1 MIETAES
8 AAPVVLT
15 PEHVP
20 IRLLPAGLG
29 ARFIAVLVDGFLIIA
44 LSLMVDRILR
54 TLVPF
59 DLMGGVTLALT
70 FVITWGYHL
79 YFEVRRQGQ
88 SPGKKL
94 CGLRVVDRRG
104 LPITFQQSF
113 VRNIVRVL
121 DFAPVFYGVG
131 ALACLFDRHGRRL
144 GDLAADTL
152 VVQEHRT
159 QDHARVLEGSRRFN
173 SLQTPRVTRRIR
185 LLVGLE
191 DRELILS
198 IFLRAERMDP
208 KARFDLMEEVGN
220 HYRKALD
227 VDDPHL
233 SGENLLRGLLAILFT
248 DRS

>member
-1 MIETAES
+1 MIETAETS
-8 AAPVVLT
+8 APVILT

-20 IRLLPAGLG
+20 IRLFPAGLG
-29 ARFIAVLVDGFLIIA
+29 ARFIAVLVDWFVIMATTGVA
-44 LSLMVDRILR
+44 SSLLRIL
-54 TLVPF
+54 LPF
-59 DLMGGVTLALT
+59 EATGGLILAVT

-79 YFEVRRQGQ
+79 FFEVRRQGQ
-88 SPGKKL
+88 SLGKKL
-94 CGLRVVDRRG
+94 CGLRVVDERG

-121 DFAPVFYGVG
+121 DFAPLFYGVG

-144 GDLAADTL
+144 GDLVAGTL
-152 VVQEHRT
+152 VVQEIRAE
-159 QDHARVLEGSRRFN
+159 DHARALEGSRRFN
-173 SLQTPRVTRRIR
+173 SLQTPRVMRRIR
-185 LLVGLE
+185 QQVGLE

-208 KARFDLMEEVGN
+208 KARFDLMEEIGN

-227 VDDPHL
+227 VEDPHL

-248 DRS
+248 ERT